1 VITELADVGFVN
13 DTYVTLDYSFDL
25 LAIVSEGKLFY
36 WNGSLLTQVTDP
48 DLGTVNDAVWV
59 DGYFMTTDGVNLVV
73 TELTDPTQVNP
84 LKYGSSEIDPD
95 DIVALLKIRNEIY
108 ALNRYSIE
116 IFTNIGGEFF
126 PFQRIEGAEIPKG
139 TVGTYACCV
148 FMQTLAFLG
157 SGRNESPGIYLG
169 ENSTAKKISSQE
181 IDYILE
187 QYTEEELSQVKLEAR
202 NDKSHQHLYVHLPD
216 RTLVFDGAISPEIG
230 QAVWFVLTSTLNS
243 FEKYRARN
251 FVWHNNKWFAGDTE
265 TASIGYFLE
274 NVSSHWGNK
283 TRWEFSTS
291 IVYNEGNGGLFHEL
305 ELVSLPGRVLTGLN
319 PQLSTSYSTDGM
331 SWSQER
337 FISAGTTGATNKRLV
352 WLQQGHMRNWR
363 IQRFK
368 GTSDAHL
375 SFARLEAQLEGLAY

>member
-1 VITELADVGFVN
+1 MQIPIISGIYTDESANIRTSYPINMMPILKKSGISDGFLRPAEGIVSVGTGPGIDRGGIVWKGTHYRVMGSKLVSIADNGVITELADVGFVN
-13 DTYVTLDYSFDL
+13 DNYVTLDYSFDL

-169 ENSTAKKISSQE
+169 ENATAKKSSSQE
-181 IDYILE
+181 IEYI
-187 QYTEEELSQVKLEAR
+187 
-202 NDKSHQHLYVHLPD
+202 
-216 RTLVFDGAISPEIG
+216 
-230 QAVWFVLTSTLNS
+230 
-243 FEKYRARN
+243 
-251 FVWHNNKWFAGDTE
+251 
-265 TASIGYFLE
+265 
-274 NVSSHWGNK
+274 
-283 TRWEFSTS
+283 
-291 IVYNEGNGGLFHEL
+291 
-305 ELVSLPGRVLTGLN
+305 
-319 PQLSTSYSTDGM
+319 
-331 SWSQER
+331 
-337 FISAGTTGATNKRLV
+337 
-352 WLQQGHMRNWR
+352 
-363 IQRFK
+363 
-368 GTSDAHL
+368 
-375 SFARLEAQLEGLAY
+375 